1 MDADVGSFSQGY
13 VAGWRSVTGDVPV
26 LVPESPVLVGAHVGA
41 VTYMV
46 GFSRGARDA
55 TTSMTPEAPSGFRPV
70 AERLRLKALRSV
82 NR

>member
-1 MDADVGSFSQGY
+1 MDVGSFSQGY
-13 VAGWRSVTGDVPV
+13 VAGWRSITGDEPV

-55 TTSMTPEAPSGFRPV
+55 VEMTPEI
-70 AERLRLKALRSV
+70 LRTGLVRIASP
-82 NR
+82 

>member
-1 MDADVGSFSQGY
+1 MDVGSFSQGY

-46 GFSRGARDA
+46 GFSRGSRDA
-55 TTSMTPEAPSGFRPV
+55 TTMTLEAPSHLHTVPKRD
-70 AERLRLKALRSV
+70 ALKALKSI

>member
-55 TTSMTPEAPSGFRPV
+55 TTMTPAPPPSFRPV
-70 AERLRLKALRSV
+70 AERLRLKALRSI